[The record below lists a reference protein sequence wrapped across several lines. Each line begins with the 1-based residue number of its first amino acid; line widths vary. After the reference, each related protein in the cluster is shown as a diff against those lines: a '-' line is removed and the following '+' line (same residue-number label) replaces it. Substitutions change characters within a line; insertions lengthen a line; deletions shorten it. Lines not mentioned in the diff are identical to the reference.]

1 MEDSTPEIERILD
14 EITTICRDALLANEE
29 FDRARIEQL
38 TKGLVINGWKRH
50 QSHSTPLVVQV
61 KQRVTDSLENQS
73 LHHKAQLEALAKEVQ
88 TAYDSASKYGTKM
101 PESEQPLNKR
111 KELSARPPNTNS

>member
-14 EITTICRDALLANEE
+14 EITTICRDALLANSE
-29 FDRARIEQL
+29 FDQTRIEQL

-50 QSHSTPLVVQV
+50 QAYSAPLVVQV

-73 LHHKAQLEALAKEVQ
+73 LHHKAQLESFAKEVQ
-88 TAYDSASKYGTKM
+88 NAYDSASKYETTM
-101 PESEQPLNKR
+101 PENERPVNER
-111 KELSARPPNTNS
+111 KELSARPPNTNP